1 LAGLSSIVLTPYSFE
16 VVESTALAPAGTNP
30 LVVSASADVAVAQDL
45 SPSAFAGIVSLPGI
59 P

>member
-45 SPSAFAGIVSLPGI
+45 SPSAFAAS
-59 P
+59 